1 MCHAC
6 MELYFGLI
14 RQFGC
19 AFLQY
24 AECASMISLLKEN
37 PTERISKMRLVR
49 RRFPRSLS
57 QIKSPIELSELLGI
71 YNREIVQRYGRVWR
85 AREEFVISIAR
96 CRKILHAFVN
106 RSK

>member
-24 AECASMISLLKEN
+24 AECASMVSLLKKN
-37 PTERISKMRLVR
+37 PTERIGEMWLVR
-49 RRFPRSLS
+49 GHFARSLS
-57 QIKSPIELSELLGI
+57 QIESLVELSKVLGI
-71 YNREIVQRYGRVWR
+71 DNREIVERYGRVWR
-85 AREEFVISIAR
+85 DREQFVISVAR
-96 CRKILHAFVN
+96 CRKVLHALVN
-106 RSK
+106 R